1 MIENTVRP
9 HVPIVGL
16 GVIVL
21 MLLTGT
27 PLGAMDTQRDD
38 IQAFVD
44 NLVQEHGFEQDYVAS
59 VLGQGVRK
67 QKILDAISRP
77 AEKSKAWHEYR
88 DIFVTSKRIA
98 AGVEFWSE
106 HSERLAR
113 ISAETGVPAEII
125 AAIVGVETYFGRITG
140 SYRVLDALSTL
151 GFDYP
156 PRGKFF
162 RSELEQLFLLTRE
175 EDLDITNIEGSYA
188 GAMGPPQ
195 FIPSSYRN
203 FAVDGDGDGRRDL
216 FSSWDDILSSVAN
229 YFVRHKWKSGEPI
242 VVQGTLSESAQ
253 APEGKNTLKVTETVT
268 SLSEQGILFATD
280 LEGSAPAQV
289 FRLEGDDGVEYWVGF
304 HNFYVITRYNR
315 SVMYALAVQQLAAAL
330 AEARASSGEDH
341 AEIASR

>member
-1 MIENTVRP
+1 MTKNSVRP
-9 HVPIVGL
+9 PALVAHL
-16 GVIVL
+16 GIAVAAL
-21 MLLTGT
+21 FLGA

-38 IQAFVD
+38 IQTFV
-44 NLVQEHGFEQDYVAS
+44 NGLVTEHGFEQDYVTS
-59 VLGQGVRK
+59 VLSQGARK

-77 AEKSKAWHEYR
+77 AEKSKEWFEYR
-88 DIFVTSKRIA
+88 DIFVTPKRIA
-98 AGVEFWSE
+98 AGVEFWAE

-162 RSELEQLFLLTRE
+162 RGELEQLFLLSRE
-175 EDLDITNIEGSYA
+175 ESLDITNIEGSYA

-216 FSSWDDILSSVAN
+216 FDSWDDILSSVAN
-229 YFVRHKWKSGEPI
+229 YFVRHKWKSGQPI
-242 VVQGTLSESAQ
+242 AVQGTLSDSAQ
-253 APEGKNTLKVTETVT
+253 APTGKNSLKVTETVT

-280 LEGSAPAQV
+280 LEGSEPAQL
-289 FRLEGDDGVEYWVGF
+289 FHLEGNDGVEYWVGF

-330 AEARASSGEDH
+330 AEARAAAGPGSNETT
-341 AEIASR
+341 SR